1 MKQLSEK
8 TGVET
13 SGNPVGS
20 PAALSANS
28 AFARK
33 RPAARGQ
40 ASADHVSASLRQ
52 AYQSTLDEEV
62 PDEIMDLLRKLG

>member
-8 TGVET
+8 AGVDT
-13 SGNPVGS
+13 SVNPAGS
-20 PAALSANS
+20 PGALSAS
-28 AFARK
+28 AAIARK
-33 RPAARGQ
+33 RRAPRGQ
-40 ASADHVSASLRQ
+40 ASADHVSASLRR